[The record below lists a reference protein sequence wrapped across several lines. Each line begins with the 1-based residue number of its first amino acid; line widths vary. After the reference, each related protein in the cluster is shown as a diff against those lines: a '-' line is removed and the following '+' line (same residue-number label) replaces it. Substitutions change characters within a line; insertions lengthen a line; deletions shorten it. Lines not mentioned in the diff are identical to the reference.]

1 MPLLNK
7 LIINLISKL
16 IYFVIL
22 IYFLKTQD
30 FLIIVQSL
38 PTNERMDSKMPKF
51 HLISFIK
58 IE

>member
-22 IYFLKTQD
+22 IYFLKIQD

-38 PTNERMDSKMPKF
+38 PTNERSG
-51 HLISFIK
+51 
-58 IE
+58 

>member
-1 MPLLNK
+1 MFLYINIFMPLLNK

-38 PTNERMDSKMPKF
+38 PTNERSG
-51 HLISFIK
+51 
-58 IE
+58 

>member
-1 MPLLNK
+1 MFLYINIFMPLLNK

-22 IYFLKTQD
+22 IYFLKIQD

-38 PTNERMDSKMPKF
+38 PTNERSG
-51 HLISFIK
+51 
-58 IE
+58 